1 MRTLHPPFIFR
12 SNAIAAPARHSHL
25 TRTQTLPYTAS
36 SKKKAAALAN
46 FSGDKQTNTRRDI
59 ISTYIH
65 RLWRRIR
72 IAYPDAGQIEM
83 EGGGGEEIAFFDV
96 ETTVPGRG
104 SGEGHSLLEFG
115 AIVCSRRL
123 VEVGSYST
131 LIRPTDLSA
140 ISAVS
145 IRCNGITAET
155 VASAPSFLE
164 VADEVFSI
172 LHGRVWAGHNIVRF
186 DCPRIREAF
195 AEIGRDPPE
204 PKGIIDT
211 LPLLTQR
218 FGRRAGNMK
227 MASLASY
234 FGLGQQKHRS
244 LDDVRM
250 NLEVLKYC
258 ATVLFLEASLP
269 DVFSINTLVNENT
282 AARNPCDT
290 TAPCERST
298 PMLNSPSNL
307 FCKTI
312 PEVNDRAGSIIP
324 APEKDCSNL
333 ISDIEQMRIDPVQP
347 DAAVLGK
354 SEANSPEMVCT
365 TIPTSEGCS
374 GFAGFQEPEEVST
387 QYISAPIVPFSKWGP
402 KILVFHRDCP
412 LQLCC
417 MGLRVQFGPNKKFMD
432 HAGRPKLSIVV
443 DAPESLSEVLGVCD
457 KLAQVSSQI
466 AGSKS
471 EWRPVIVK
479 SGYSNSS
486 SIRLHIPVV
495 ANGDAAIYST
505 EIYQKEPSGN
515 MQKLVFS
522 NYDDVE
528 LDSLFV
534 PGATLDAYFCVDTYD
549 YQLHAGIRLIA
560 KRLVL
565 HSK

>member
-1 MRTLHPPFIFR
+1 
-12 SNAIAAPARHSHL
+12 
-25 TRTQTLPYTAS
+25 
-36 SKKKAAALAN
+36 
-46 FSGDKQTNTRRDI
+46 
-59 ISTYIH
+59 
-65 RLWRRIR
+65 
-72 IAYPDAGQIEM
+72 M
-83 EGGGGEEIAFFDV
+83 EGRGGGGEEIAFFDV

-104 SGEGHSLLEFG
+104 SGRGHSLLEFG
-115 AIVCSRRL
+115 AILVCPRRL

-140 ISAVS
+140 ISAFS

-155 VASAPSFLE
+155 VASKPFFRE

-172 LHGRVWAGHNIVRF
+172 LHGRAWAGHNIARF
-186 DCPRIREAF
+186 DCLRIREAF
-195 AEIGRDPPE
+195 AEIGRAPPE

-218 FGRRAGNMK
+218 FGRRAGDMK

-234 FGLGQQKHRS
+234 FGLGQQKHS

-269 DVFSINTLVNENT
+269 DVLSINSLNENT
-282 AARNPCDT
+282 IARNQRDA
-290 TAPCERST
+290 TAPCEGTT

-312 PEVNDRAGSIIP
+312 PDVNDRAGSIIP
-324 APEKDCSNL
+324 VPEKDCSDL
-333 ISDIEQMRIDPVQP
+333 ISHIEQIRIDPLQQ
-347 DAAVLGK
+347 DAAVLG
-354 SEANSPEMVCT
+354 NSATKPPEMVCT

-374 GFAGFQEPEEVST
+374 GFAGFQEPEEIST
-387 QYISAPIVPFSKWGP
+387 QYISAPIVPFSKWGH
-402 KILVFHRDCP
+402 KILVLHRDCP

-417 MGLRVQFGPNKKFMD
+417 MGLRVQFGPTKKFMD
-432 HAGRPKLSIVV
+432 HAGRPKLNIVV
-443 DAPESLSEVLGVCD
+443 DAPENLSEVLGVCD
-457 KLAQVSSQI
+457 RLAQISSQI
-466 AGSKS
+466 SGSRS
-471 EWRPVIVK
+471 EWRPLIMK
-479 SGYSNSS
+479 NSYSNSS
-486 SIRLHIPVV
+486 SIRLHIPVM

-505 EIYQKEPSGN
+505 ELYQKEPSRN

-522 NYDDVE
+522 NYDDVK

-534 PGATLDAYFCVDTYD
+534 PGATLDAYFCVETYD
-549 YQLHAGIRLIA
+549 YQLHAGIRLVA